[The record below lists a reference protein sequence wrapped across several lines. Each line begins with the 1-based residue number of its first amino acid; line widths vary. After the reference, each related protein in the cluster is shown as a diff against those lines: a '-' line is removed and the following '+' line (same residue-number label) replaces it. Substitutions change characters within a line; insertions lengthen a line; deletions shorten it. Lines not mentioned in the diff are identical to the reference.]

1 MVVTIYIK
9 REMVL
14 YKNLWNVNYDKHY
27 TKQCIHKRI
36 HVTLWL
42 CENDTALFPF
52 TNFFSLSSILVKKFS
67 KKIQK
72 HKSAF
77 NMPHITCKYILKS

>member
-1 MVVTIYIK
+1 MDVTIYIE
-9 REMVL
+9 REMGL

-27 TKQCIHKRI
+27 TKQCRHKRI
-36 HVTLWL
+36 HATLWL
-42 CENDTALFPF
+42 QDNVTALFPF

-72 HKSAF
+72 HKSVF
-77 NMPHITCKYILKS
+77 NMQHITCKYILKS